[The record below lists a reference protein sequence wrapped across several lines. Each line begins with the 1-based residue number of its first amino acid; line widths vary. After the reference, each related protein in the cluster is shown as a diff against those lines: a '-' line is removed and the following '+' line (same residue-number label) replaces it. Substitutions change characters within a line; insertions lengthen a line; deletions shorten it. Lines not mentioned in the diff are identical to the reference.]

1 MNKVF
6 QGVKQSLLAISD
18 IGLITAI
25 LAFLLLTNNFAVVQ
39 AAPLAQT
46 ARIRGKVLAITPD
59 KRTPIPG
66 AVVTLSGDLPQDGTA
81 VTDEDGNYVF
91 TDLAAGTYIVT
102 VDLSGFEHYTTQLTV
117 PIGITADFNI
127 ELIPRGVSEQ
137 VDVTSDNNGNRT
149 ESTVPG
155 QITTP
160 VLRNAPLINE
170 RFQDAL
176 PLLPGIVRGPDGLL
190 NIKGT
195 RAAQSGVLVSDLNAT
210 DPVTGIA
217 AIELPIEAV
226 ESVQVYANPFSSE
239 YGNFAGAVTSIETR
253 AGTDKWRYLLT
264 NVLPRLRRRDGAFVG
279 IESATP
285 RVAVGGPIIKE
296 KLYFFQEFEYRFVRT
311 EVPVPSLP
319 QLQRDTKRE
328 SFQTFTRLDYNIN
341 ATNSLTLN
349 FAVTPQK
356 LDFFNLNTFNP
367 QETTPNFHQRGGFLT
382 LREQAVMKDGGLL
395 QSNLNLK
402 LYDVDIFSNSSAPY
416 VIAPDRNFG
425 GWFNRQQ
432 RESRRYELL
441 ETYNSPIKEWR
452 GTHSLKI
459 GVDLDYS
466 KFQGSDMS
474 SPVTVQRADGTQSQ
488 KIEFIGSG
496 DLRDS
501 NTVYAGFIQDKWSL
515 NRWLIIDVGLRYDG
529 QRIDSGQNIAPRFGF
544 VLLPFKNERTIIR
557 GGFGLFYDKIPLGV
571 ASFDQQ
577 QSMQVTDFASDGITP
592 LSGPTLF
599 RNVIDGGELR
609 APRSVAGNIQF
620 DHEITS
626 GLLLRLGFEERKTTR
641 DFLIQTGVD
650 RPGSPALI
658 LSNGGSSLY
667 RELEVTTRYHFRE
680 NQNVTISYVRSRATG
695 DLNDFNT
702 YFGNF
707 REPLIRPN
715 ENSLLPFDAPNRLL
729 LTGEVSLPKQ
739 IVLSPV
745 LDWHTGFPFSVVDE
759 NQNFV
764 GERNRG
770 GQFPR
775 YFSLD
780 LQVTKGVSI
789 PIPSFS
795 IIPAA
800 FRGKK
805 ISGRVGVKMFNV
817 TNHWNPRDVQ
827 DNIESPLF
835 GTFFNS
841 VRRSFRA
848 KFELV
853 RF

>member
-1 MNKVF
+1 
-6 QGVKQSLLAISD
+6 
-18 IGLITAI
+18 
-25 LAFLLLTNNFAVVQ
+25 
-39 AAPLAQT
+39 
-46 ARIRGKVLAITPD
+46 
-59 KRTPIPG
+59 
-66 AVVTLSGDLPQDGTA
+66 
-81 VTDEDGNYVF
+81 
-91 TDLAAGTYIVT
+91 TYTVA
-102 VDLSGFEHYTTQLTV
+102 VDLSGFERNTKQITV
-117 PIGITADFNI
+117 LIGVTADLNI
-127 ELIPRGVSEQ
+127 DLTPHGVSEQ
-137 VDVTSDNNGNRT
+137 VDVISGDIENNKT
-149 ESTVPG
+149 DSTVTG
-155 QITTP
+155 QITTS

-176 PLLPGIVRGPDGLL
+176 PLLPGVVRGPDGLL

-195 RAAQSGVLVSDLNAT
+195 RATQSGVLVSDLNAT

-226 ESVQVYANPFSSE
+226 ESIDVYANPFLSQ

-264 NVLPRLRRRDGAFVG
+264 NVLPRLRRRDGATVG
-279 IESATP
+279 IESVTP
-285 RVAVGGPIIKE
+285 RIAVGGPLIKE
-296 KLYFFQEFEYRFVRT
+296 RLYFFQEFEYRFVRT
-311 EVPVPSLP
+311 EVPSLP

-328 SFQTFTRLDYNIN
+328 SFETFTRLDYNIN

-367 QETTPNFHQRGGFLT
+367 QETTSNFHQRGGFLT
-382 LREQAVMKDGGLL
+382 LREQAVMKNGGLL

-402 LYDVDIFSNSSAPY
+402 LYDADIFSNSSAPY
-416 VIAPDRNFG
+416 VIAPERNFG

-441 ETYNSPIKEWR
+441 ETYNFPLKEWR

-459 GVDLDYS
+459 GVDLDYA
-466 KFQGSDMS
+466 KFQGSDVG
-474 SPVTVQRADGTQSQ
+474 SPVTIRRADATTSQ
-488 KIEFIGSG
+488 RIEFIGSG
-496 DLRDS
+496 NLRSS
-501 NTVYAGFIQDKWSL
+501 NTAYAGFIQDKWTL
-515 NRWLIIDVGLRYDG
+515 NRWLIIDAGLRYDG
-529 QRIDSGQNIAPRFGF
+529 QRIDSAQNIAPRFGF
-544 VLLPFKNERTIIR
+544 VLLPFKNERTVIR

-577 QSMQVTDFASDGITP
+577 QNMQVTDFASDGTA
-592 LSGPTLF
+592 LVSGSTFF
-599 RNVIDGGELR
+599 RNVIDGGRLK
-609 APRSVAGNIQF
+609 APRSVAGNLQF

-626 GLLLRLGFEERKTTR
+626 RLLLRLGFEERKTTR
-641 DFLIQTGVD
+641 DFLIQTGLIQTGFD
-650 RPGSPALI
+650 STDSPALI
-658 LSNGGSSLY
+658 LSNSGSSRY
-667 RELEVTTRYHFRE
+667 REMEVTTRYRFRE
-680 NQNVTISYVRSRATG
+680 NQNLSISYVRSRATG

-707 REPLIRPN
+707 REPVIRPN

-729 LTGEVSLPKQ
+729 LTGEVSLPKR

-745 LDWHTGFPFSVVDE
+745 LDWHTGFPFSLVDE
-759 NQNFV
+759 NQNFIGV
-764 GERNRG
+764 RNRG
-770 GQFPR
+770 GRFPR
-775 YFSLD
+775 YLSLD

-795 IIPAA
+795 IIPTS

-805 ISGRVGVKMFNV
+805 ISGRIGVKMFNI

-827 DNIESPLF
+827 DNIDSPLF

-853 RF
+853 KF